1 VIAAVRLMSGAVFL
15 SFSSLGAEGFAGS
28 QACAGCHKREYTAQI
43 ATSMAHAMEP
53 IATCGILQQHRNLSF
68 RAGIYSYRIERR
80 GDQSSY
86 TVTDGAS
93 VISVPL
99 AYAFGL
105 GKAGQTYVFE
115 RNGNV
120 YESRVSFY
128 KALNGLDLTMGAANL
143 EPRNLEQAA
152 GRVMSRPEA
161 LQCFGCHTSS
171 AIPEAYRTPG
181 ALTPGVSCEH
191 CHGSAAAHVE
201 GFRTGRPVPMKKL
214 SALSTEELSDFCG
227 QCHRTWAQIA
237 ADGPYNINN
246 VRFQPY
252 RLANSKC
259 YDPTDSRIRCT
270 ACHNPHEEVTD
281 APAAYDGK
289 CMACHVAEA
298 KQYAKTCPV
307 ANQNC
312 VSCHM
317 PKLELPGA
325 HDRFTDHDIRIL
337 NANAPYPP

>member
-1 VIAAVRLMSGAVFL
+1 VNLAARLMSGVFVV
-15 SFSSLGAEGFAGS
+15 SFSLLGAEGLAGS
-28 QACAGCHKREYTAQI
+28 RACAGCHKSEYAPQT

-53 IATCGILQQHRNLSF
+53 IAACSILAQHKTLSF
-68 RAGIYSYRIERR
+68 HAGAYSYRIKRQ
-80 GDQSSY
+80 GDESIY
-86 TVTDGAS
+86 TVSDGAATMT
-93 VISVPL
+93 VRL

-115 RNGNV
+115 RDGNM

-128 KALNGLDLTMGAANL
+128 KALDGLDLTMGAANM

-152 GRVMSRPEA
+152 GRMMSRPEA
-161 LQCFGCHTSS
+161 EQCFGCHTTSVLR
-171 AIPEAYRTPG
+171 EAFRTPG
-181 ALTPGVSCEH
+181 ALTPGVTCEH
-191 CHGSAAAHVE
+191 CHGSAVAHVE
-201 GFRTGRPVPMKKL
+201 GFRAGQPVAMKKL

-237 ADGPYNINN
+237 ADGPHNINN

-259 YDPTDSRIRCT
+259 YDPSDQRIRCT
-270 ACHNPHEEVTD
+270 ACHNVHEEV
-281 APAAYDGK
+281 AATPGTYDGK
-289 CMACHVAEA
+289 CISCHMAQGKLNA
-298 KQYAKTCPV
+298 KVCPV
-307 ANQNC
+307 GRQDC

-325 HDRFTDHDIRIL
+325 HDRFTDHDIRIEKV
-337 NANAPYPP
+337 NGPYPP

>member
-1 VIAAVRLMSGAVFL
+1 
-15 SFSSLGAEGFAGS
+15 
-28 QACAGCHKREYTAQI
+28 
-43 ATSMAHAMEP
+43 MEP
-53 IATCGILQQHRNLSF
+53 IAACSILAQHKTLSF
-68 RAGIYSYRIERR
+68 RAGAYSYRVERQ
-80 GDQSSY
+80 GDESIY
-86 TVTDGAS
+86 TVSDGAATITVRLS
-93 VISVPL
+93 
-99 AYAFGL
+99 YAFGL

-115 RNGNV
+115 RDGNL

-128 KALNGLDLTMGAANL
+128 KALDGLDLTMGAANM

-152 GRVMSRPEA
+152 GRRMSRPEA
-161 LQCFGCHTSS
+161 EQCFGCHTTSVLRE
-171 AIPEAYRTPG
+171 AFRAPE

-191 CHGSAAAHVE
+191 CHGAAAAHVE
-201 GFRTGRPVPMKKL
+201 GFRTGQTVAMKKL

-237 ADGPYNINN
+237 ADGPHNINN

-259 YDPTDSRIRCT
+259 YDPSDPRIRCT
-270 ACHNPHEEVTD
+270 ACHNVHEEVVR
-281 APAAYDGK
+281 ASGAYDQKCISCHMAQGK
-289 CMACHVAEA
+289 LNA
-298 KQYAKTCPV
+298 KICRV
-307 ANQNC
+307 GRQNC

-325 HDRFTDHDIRIL
+325 HDRFTDHDIRIE